1 MLNSTLSAPR
11 LHQIS
16 ELVNVQM
23 LPQQENNFRVRGSK
37 GTVSRLSR
45 LARHFSLY
53 FNSRLRLYVIHL
65 MR

>member
-1 MLNSTLSAPR
+1 
-11 LHQIS
+11 
-16 ELVNVQM
+16 LVNVQM

-45 LARHFSLY
+45 LAGHFSLY
-53 FNSRLRLYVIHL
+53 FNSRLRLYFIHL